1 MSYTHCPV
9 STSPPPMDFTVL
21 HEIMRGHIRRGN
33 HFAVLG
39 ILALTV
45 VHEDPAFWQTCT
57 YHDGI
62 ASAVIATCVGNDGVK
77 TNPPQESRCLTE
89 EIAPNL
95 NQEFLTENE
104 LYLMLRRVCGK
115 DPLLCRVI
123 HQLEMD
129 PVRENNTSSGRSK
142 ELDAAVSAP
151 SEAMRMNLDE
161 VLAVLHERFCSL
173 DERRSQS
180 QGTTIPPATI
190 GPQALK
196 RARESNGSEE
206 NLGDIATESAA
217 VATPK
222 SRYLEPVDD
231 VDGAGCS
238 DALEVLA
245 HIHALPGTTCAL
257 NSFDAVAGLWTTAN
271 EKGLNP
277 TILDSRVWNP
287 KELLGMILPLL
298 GCVQSSDG
306 ISLPL
311 KRTKQYC
318 RGWRVL
324 QRGLEGSKVYFM
336 PTVACG
342 IVTGQQRSCM
352 ITGGELCG
360 NALFFNREAI
370 GAKTALR
377 HVGVKAKWNRKYLFV
392 YIC

>member
-1 MSYTHCPV
+1 MSYTHCPI

-21 HEIMRGHIRRGN
+21 HEIMRDHIRRGN

-77 TNPPQESRCLTE
+77 THPPQESRCQTE

-129 PVRENNTSSGRSK
+129 PVKENNTSNGSSK
-142 ELDAAVSAP
+142 ELDAAVSVP
-151 SEAMRMNLDE
+151 SAAMRVNLDE
-161 VLAVLHERFCSL
+161 VFAVLQERFRSL

-196 RARESNGSEE
+196 RARESDVSEE
-206 NLGDIATESAA
+206 NLGVIATESAA
-217 VATPK
+217 VAPSK
-222 SRYLEPVDD
+222 SRYLEPVDG
-231 VDGAGCS
+231 VDGDGCS

-257 NSFDAVAGLWTTAN
+257 NSFDAVAGLVDDGEREGLESHSSRQQGLEPKGTSRNDIAPVGLRPKQRRHKFTPEEDEAILQGVARFAKGPGRFESILYAYRGVWHRDRTATQ
-271 EKGLNP
+271 LH
-277 TILDSRVWNP
+277 DHW
-287 KELLGMILPLL
+287 
-298 GCVQSSDG
+298 
-306 ISLPL
+306 
-311 KRTKQYC
+311 
-318 RGWRVL
+318 RGTLRQRAVL
-324 QRGLEGSKVYFM
+324 QQGGYRGKNSIA
-336 PTVACG
+336 T
-342 IVTGQQRSCM
+342 R
-352 ITGGELCG
+352 GGKSEM
-360 NALFFNREAI
+360 E
-370 GAKTALR
+370 
-377 HVGVKAKWNRKYLFV
+377 
-392 YIC
+392 